1 MCAGKTEKRKEDK
14 LIAWVRM
21 AVADAAAAE
30 AATLMTGARSV
41 VLTSLAQYLLLGVF
55 FRILLLV
62 AKVAIIPRKT

>member
-1 MCAGKTEKRKEDK
+1 
-14 LIAWVRM
+14 M

-41 VLTSLAQYLLLGVF
+41 VLTSLAQYLLLSVF
-55 FRILLLV
+55 FRILLLL